1 MDPKSWPKLS
11 RSVDGNG
18 CSSSVE
24 LLAPVDKKLSSSD
37 RKRMLYSYVS
47 SLLHGACRCMVALL
61 QKMVTAGMASS
72 PDPSTMHL
80 TNYP

>member
-61 QKMVTAGMASS
+61 QKITEKYKNKGIAGAARSG
-72 PDPSTMHL
+72 
-80 TNYP
+80 